1 MVTIRNSIRN
11 GLTLKLDY
19 HCTTA
24 NCPVEVRILPLQ
36 PIQEMPRESGAF
48 LFEARHKLVWES
60 ADKKNGRRE
69 APGIEWIEPPPK
81 GSPKEILPLQLI
93 KKPEI

>member
-1 MVTIRNSIRN
+1 
-11 GLTLKLDY
+11 
-19 HCTTA
+19 
-24 NCPVEVRILPLQ
+24 
-36 PIQEMPRESGAF
+36 MPRESGAF
-48 LFEARHKLVWES
+48 LFEARPKLVWVS
-60 ADKKNGRRE
+60 AENKNGRRE